1 MDKQGVPWGA
11 GGYFK
16 SPYPHIASL
25 ESKYRI
31 TSGSRSENR
40 RKKGRKDTWIFLARS
55 LQIHKSHSMIIDE
68 LPNDLWKRNTSYFII
83 LIEY

>member
-1 MDKQGVPWGA
+1 MDKQGVPRG

-31 TSGSRSENR
+31 SSGSRSENR
-40 RKKGRKDTWIFLARS
+40 RKKGRKDTCIYLARS
-55 LQIHKSHSMIIDE
+55 LQIRKIHSMIIDE
-68 LPNDLWKRNTSYFII
+68 LPSELWQRNTSDFIV
-83 LIEY
+83 LIY